1 MNDLGFEIEVK
12 GLCIEDRQSIFEDSI
27 MPHQNSI
34 HMFLLNICRESR
46 YFEDIVR
53 TLRTFSA

>member
-1 MNDLGFEIEVK
+1 MEDLGFEIEVE

-34 HMFLLNICRESR
+34 HMFLFVLCRESR
-46 YFEDIVR
+46 YFEDIV
-53 TLRTFSA
+53 TF